1 MASLVHEAVYSG
13 IPVYEQ
19 IANSVAVMRR
29 QSDSFL
35 NATQILKVADIPKTK
50 RLKIIEVE
58 LLSGVHEKVQGG
70 YGKYQGTWIPFD
82 KGVELAVRYGV
93 YPLIKDVIEYN
104 PAEHGAIP
112 SRHGS
117 KTHRVLTSSQINATT
132 APATRR
138 PKATKSKRS
147 ASTRKRAAPGPSA
160 VPASSPVA
168 KRYRYPTQPSIPGSD
183 LGPMGY
189 SEGLVSMAPSSPG
202 SSPVMR
208 FHPSLQ
214 SSPVPTAF
222 GGASIPSI
230 PPFSLGYSQPG
241 SVSAAHAS
249 LSSHGITLNG
259 GGLPDT
265 PLALVTL
272 PSDSGLG
279 DIALTPQVP
288 TGPSSDLATATPLD
302 DLETATLSPMER
314 QRGLLMALFLS
325 DDLPNFGDCPELAA
339 QAPEIDFDLVID
351 DQGHTPLHWAAALAR
366 NTLLQWLLD
375 HGADCLKVNYS
386 GESALVRA
394 VLSTNHY
401 DHHSFPEALVLLHDT
416 IPLTDTKSRSVVH
429 HIVLM
434 ANHQDKLA
442 CAQYYLEC
450 LLEWVV
456 HTSNAT
462 TKATTAG
469 APSSPPPFTASIAQ
483 PDADFVHFINLTD
496 CHGDTALNI
505 AARIGNP
512 TLVRL
517 LMSAGAS
524 PDIANTDGLKPTDF
538 AVVTEVTQRL
548 AQGLPGDDD
557 IPDSSLEPSK
567 DAVASAPPHAN
578 RPASAKG
585 KSQMVV
591 ALVQQAVDDLERDFQ
606 QDVKAKQHEI
616 DNLKCQLNDATAA
629 LKDAR
634 GTVDALRDQL
644 TERDALQRQITT
656 LERIL
661 TSSSK
666 TLDAPSDSLLAD
678 TSNLTPQELAAEMA
692 KLNSYVEAH
701 QLMNNL
707 LRQHIDDIQTQAT
720 QREIQCKRVLSL
732 CCNIPLDQVDAL
744 ASHLLAAMESE
755 GTQPTSGS
763 NVPPVAI
770 SATLAD
776 STASQD
782 ATPSSLNKELS
793 NLHNSIALIQQSPA
807 AASAAPATT
816 TSDTSLG
823 RKSRRASSLTGLR
836 SGISF
841 DVNSLLSADMSE
853 EQNIQKITE
862 FMNAIRHDKKS
873 ALSPSTNP
881 PPALSAS

>member
-93 YPLIKDVIEYN
+93 YNLIKDVIEYN

-112 SRHGS
+112 SRNGS
-117 KTHRVLTSSQINATT
+117 KAHRVLTSSQIKAATATT
-132 APATRR
+132 ARR
-138 PKATKSKRS
+138 TKVTKSKRT
-147 ASTRKRAAPGPSA
+147 ASTRKRAAPGPGA

-168 KRYRYPTQPSIPGSD
+168 KRYRYPTQSSIPGSD

-189 SEGLVSMAPSSPG
+189 SEGLMSMAPSSPG

-208 FHPSLQ
+208 FRPSLQ
-214 SSPVPTAF
+214 SSPVPVAF
-222 GGASIPSI
+222 GGASMPSI
-230 PPFSLGYSQPG
+230 PPFTLGYSQPG
-241 SVSAAHAS
+241 SMSASHAG
-249 LSSHGITLNG
+249 LSSHGIMLHG
-259 GGLPDT
+259 SGLPDT
-265 PLALVTL
+265 PLALATL

-279 DIALTPQVP
+279 DIALTSQVP

-302 DLETATLSPMER
+302 DSETATLSPMER

-325 DDLPNFGDCPELAA
+325 DDLPNFTDCPELAA
-339 QAPEIDFDLVID
+339 QAPEIDYDLVID

-375 HGADCLKVNYS
+375 HGADCLKLNYS
-386 GESALVRA
+386 GESALMRA

-401 DHHSFPEALVLLHDT
+401 DRHSFPEALVLLHDT

-434 ANHQDKLA
+434 ANHQDKLV

-456 HTSNAT
+456 RTSNAT
-462 TKATTAG
+462 NNAITAG
-469 APSSPPPFTASIAQ
+469 APSSPPHSTERTAQ
-483 PDADFVHFINLTD
+483 PDADFVHFMNLTD

-524 PDIANTDGLKPTDF
+524 PNIANADGLKPTDF
-538 AVVTEVTQRL
+538 GVVTEVTQRL

-557 IPDSSLEPSK
+557 MLDRSLVTSR
-567 DAVASAPPHAN
+567 DTAASAPLHGN
-578 RPASAKG
+578 RPATAKG

-591 ALVQQAVDDLERDFQ
+591 ALVQQAVDELERDFQ
-606 QDVKAKQHEI
+606 QDVQTKQQEI
-616 DNLKCQLNDATAA
+616 DDLKCQLSGATAD
-629 LKDAR
+629 LKEAR
-634 GTVDALRDQL
+634 CTVDALRDQL
-644 TERDALQRQITT
+644 TERDALQRQIST
-656 LERIL
+656 LEQIL
-661 TSSSK
+661 ASSSNVPEV
-666 TLDAPSDSLLAD
+666 PSDPLLAD
-678 TSNLTPQELAAEMA
+678 TSSLSPQEMAAHMT

-707 LRQHIDDIQTQAT
+707 LRQHIDDIQSQAT

-755 GTQPTSGS
+755 GTRPTSGS
-763 NVPPVAI
+763 NDQPI
-770 SATLAD
+770 SIS
-776 STASQD
+776 STSDHGASTSLLNRD
-782 ATPSSLNKELS
+782 LSS
-793 NLHNSIALIQQSPA
+793 LHNSIALIQRSPA
-807 AASAAPATT
+807 ACSALAATT
-816 TSDTSLG
+816 TTAPSPG

-836 SGISF
+836 SGVSF
-841 DVNSLLSADMSE
+841 DVNSLLSTDMSE

-873 ALSPSTNP
+873 ALSTSTNP
-881 PPALSAS
+881 PPALSAL